1 MIKTFKTIDGNLK
14 ELNGLS
20 DAGVDCWVVAIKP
33 DKEEMN
39 QILDITQMDEADL
52 KSTIDIDERPHIQN
66 EDDYTMIFF
75 DIPSLEERNDK
86 DWFRTIPVTIILTK
100 GMIFTITTENNII
113 LERFMNGKVRNFNT
127 AHKTR
132 FILQI
137 LYQNATAYLTYL
149 RMIDRMTEHAE
160 ERLKDSLRNKEL
172 IELME
177 LEKSLVYFTTSL
189 KANELVLERLLR
201 DSSIKRYPEDEELLE
216 DVIVENKQAI
226 EMANIYSGILS
237 GTMDAYASIIS
248 NNQNIVMK
256 TLTVF
261 TIILSIPNII
271 FSAYGMNLERA
282 GMPFAGSS
290 IGFFIVVAIAMLFSV
305 LVGFI
310 FTRKSW
316 S

>member
-1 MIKTFKTIDGNLK
+1 MIKIFETISGNLEEVK
-14 ELNGLS
+14 
-20 DAGVDCWVVAIKP
+20 DAGVDCWVLAIKP
-33 DKEEMN
+33 DKEEMAKIQELTN
-39 QILDITQMDEADL
+39 MDEADL

-66 EDDYTMIFF
+66 EDEYTMLYV

-86 DWFRTIPVTIILTK
+86 DWFRTVPITIVLAK
-100 GMIFTITTENNII
+100 GMIFTISTEDNVI
-113 LERFMNGKVRNFNT
+113 LERFMNNKVKNFNT

-132 FILQI
+132 FILQL

-149 RMIDRMTEHAE
+149 RMIDRMTDHAE
-160 ERLKDSLRNKEL
+160 ERLKGSLRNKEL

-189 KANELVLERLLR
+189 RANELVLERLLR
-201 DSSIKRYPEDEELLE
+201 DSSIKHYPEDEDLLE
-216 DVIVENKQAI
+216 DVIIENKQAI

-261 TIILSIPNII
+261 TIVLSIPNII
-271 FSAYGMNLERA
+271 FSAYGMNLNSA
-282 GMPFAGSS
+282 GVPFSDTRL
-290 IGFFIVVAIAMLFSV
+290 GFLIVVFIAIVFS
-305 LVGFI
+305 LLIGFI
-310 FTRKSW
+310 FTRKRW

>member
-1 MIKTFKTIDGNLK
+1 MIKIFTTISGNL
-14 ELNGLS
+14 EEVNE
-20 DAGVDCWVVAIKP
+20 AGIDCWVLAIKP
-33 DKEEMN
+33 DKEEMARIQALTN
-39 QILDITQMDEADL
+39 MDEVDL

-66 EDDYTMIFF
+66 EDEYTMLYV

-86 DWFRTIPVTIILTK
+86 DWFRTVPITIVLAK
-100 GMIFTITTENNII
+100 GMIFTISTEDNVI
-113 LERFMNGKVRNFNT
+113 LERFMNNKVKNFNT

-132 FILQI
+132 FILQL

-149 RMIDRMTEHAE
+149 RMIDRMTDHAE
-160 ERLKDSLRNKEL
+160 ERLKGSLRNKEL

-189 KANELVLERLLR
+189 RANELVLERLLR
-201 DSSIKRYPEDEELLE
+201 DSSIKHYPEDEDLLE
-216 DVIVENKQAI
+216 DVIIENKQAI

-261 TIILSIPNII
+261 TIVLSVPNII
-271 FSAYGMNLERA
+271 FSAYGMNLNSV
-282 GMPFAGSS
+282 GVPFSGHRL
-290 IGFFIVVAIAMLFSV
+290 GFLIVVFISVIFS
-305 LVGFI
+305 LLIGFI
-310 FTRKSW
+310 FTRKRW

>member
-1 MIKTFKTIDGNLK
+1 MIKIFKTVSGKLEEVK
-14 ELNGLS
+14 EAS
-20 DAGVDCWVVAIKP
+20 EDCWLVAIKP
-33 DKEEMN
+33 DKEEMA
-39 QILDITQMDEADL
+39 QIQTLTNMDETDL
-52 KSTIDIDERPHIQN
+52 RSTIDIDERPHIQN
-66 EDDYTMIFF
+66 EDEYTMLYV

-86 DWFRTIPVTIILTK
+86 DWFRTVPITIVLAK
-100 GMIFTITTENNII
+100 GMIFTISTEDNVI
-113 LERFMNGKVRNFNT
+113 LERFMNGKVKNFNT
-127 AHKTR
+127 GHKTR

-149 RMIDRMTEHAE
+149 RMIDRMTDHAE

-201 DSSIKRYPEDEELLE
+201 DSSIKHYSEDEDLLE
-216 DVIVENKQAI
+216 DVIIENKQAI

-261 TIILSIPNII
+261 TIILSVPNII
-271 FSAYGMNLERA
+271 FSAYGMNLNSV
-282 GMPFAGSS
+282 GVPFSDDRF
-290 IGFFIVVAIAMLFSV
+290 GFLIVVFIAIVFSLFI
-305 LVGFI
+305 GFI
-310 FTRKSW
+310 FTRKRW

>member
-1 MIKTFKTIDGNLK
+1 MIKIFKTIDG
-14 ELNGLS
+14 ELTEVNE
-20 DAGVDCWVVAIKP
+20 ATKDCWVVAVKP
-33 DKEEMN
+33 DKDEMKE
-39 QILDITQMDEADL
+39 ILELSRMDEIDL
-52 KSTIDIDERPHIQN
+52 QATIDIDERPHIQN
-66 EDDYTMIFF
+66 EDDYTMIFV
-75 DIPSLEERNDK
+75 DIPSLEERNEK
-86 DWFRTIPVTIILTK
+86 DWFRTVPLTIVLAK
-100 GMIFTITTENNII
+100 SMIFTICTESNVV
-113 LERFMNGKVRNFNT
+113 LDRFMSGKIKNFNT

-137 LYQNATAYLTYL
+137 LYQNSTAYLTYL
-149 RMIDRMTEHAE
+149 RVIDRMTDHAE
-160 ERLKDSLRNKEL
+160 DRLKGSVKNKEL

-177 LEKSLVYFTTSL
+177 LEKSLVYFTTAL

-216 DVIVENKQAI
+216 DVIIENKQAI

-271 FSAYGMNLERA
+271 FSAYGMNLERG
-282 GMPFAGSS
+282 GMPFALQNS
-290 IGFFIVVAIAMLFSV
+290 GFLIVVLIAIVVSGLFGLV
-305 LVGFI
+305 LTG
-310 FTRKSW
+310 KKWSW
-316 S
+316 Q

>member
-1 MIKTFKTIDGNLK
+1 MIKIFKTISGNLEEVK
-14 ELNGLS
+14 
-20 DAGVDCWVVAIKP
+20 DAGVDCWVLAIKP
-33 DKEEMN
+33 DKEEMAKI
-39 QILDITQMDEADL
+39 QELTTMDEADL

-66 EDDYTMIFF
+66 EDEYTMLYV

-86 DWFRTIPVTIILTK
+86 DWFRTVPITIVLAK
-100 GMIFTITTENNII
+100 GMIFTISTEDNVI
-113 LERFMNGKVRNFNT
+113 LERFMNNKVKNFNT

-132 FILQI
+132 FILQL

-149 RMIDRMTEHAE
+149 RMIDRMTDHAE
-160 ERLKDSLRNKEL
+160 ERLKGSLRNKEL

-189 KANELVLERLLR
+189 RANELVLERLLR
-201 DSSIKRYPEDEELLE
+201 DSSIKHYPEDEDLLE
-216 DVIVENKQAI
+216 DVIIENKQAI

-261 TIILSIPNII
+261 TIVLSIPNII
-271 FSAYGMNLERA
+271 FSAYGMNLNSA
-282 GMPFAGSS
+282 GVPFSDTRL
-290 IGFFIVVAIAMLFSV
+290 GFLIVVFIAIVFS
-305 LVGFI
+305 LLIGFI
-310 FTRKSW
+310 FTRKRW

>member
-1 MIKTFKTIDGNLK
+1 MIKIFKTISGNLEEVK
-14 ELNGLS
+14 E
-20 DAGVDCWVVAIKP
+20 AGVDCWVLAIKP
-33 DKEEMN
+33 DKEEMSKIQALTN
-39 QILDITQMDEADL
+39 MDEADL

-66 EDDYTMIFF
+66 EDEYTMLYV

-86 DWFRTIPVTIILTK
+86 DWFRTVPITIVLAK
-100 GMIFTITTENNII
+100 GMIFTISTEDNVI
-113 LERFMNGKVRNFNT
+113 LERFMNNKVKNFNT

-132 FILQI
+132 FILQL

-149 RMIDRMTEHAE
+149 RMIDRMTDHAE
-160 ERLKDSLRNKEL
+160 ERLKGSLRNKEL

-189 KANELVLERLLR
+189 RANELVLERLLR
-201 DSSIKRYPEDEELLE
+201 DSSIKHYPEDEDLLE
-216 DVIVENKQAI
+216 DVIIENKQAI

-261 TIILSIPNII
+261 TIVLSVPNII
-271 FSAYGMNLERA
+271 FSAYGMNLNSV
-282 GMPFAGSS
+282 GVPFSGHRL
-290 IGFFIVVAIAMLFSV
+290 GFLIVVFISVIFS
-305 LVGFI
+305 LLIGFI
-310 FTRKSW
+310 FTRKRW

>member
-1 MIKTFKTIDGNLK
+1 MIKIFKTISGNLEEVK
-14 ELNGLS
+14 
-20 DAGVDCWVVAIKP
+20 DAGVDCWVLAIKP
-33 DKEEMN
+33 DKEEMAKIQELTN
-39 QILDITQMDEADL
+39 MDEADL

-66 EDDYTMIFF
+66 EDEYTMLYV
-75 DIPSLEERNDK
+75 DIPSLEERNGK
-86 DWFRTIPVTIILTK
+86 DWFRTVPITIVLAK
-100 GMIFTITTENNII
+100 GMIFTISTEDNVI
-113 LERFMNGKVRNFNT
+113 LERFMNNKVKNFNT

-132 FILQI
+132 FILQL

-149 RMIDRMTEHAE
+149 RMIDRMTDHAE
-160 ERLKDSLRNKEL
+160 ERLKGSLRNKEL

-189 KANELVLERLLR
+189 RANELVLERLLR
-201 DSSIKRYPEDEELLE
+201 DSSIKHYPEDEDLLE
-216 DVIVENKQAI
+216 DVIIENKQAI

-261 TIILSIPNII
+261 TIVLSIPNII
-271 FSAYGMNLERA
+271 FSAYGMNLNSA
-282 GMPFAGSS
+282 GVPFSDTRL
-290 IGFFIVVAIAMLFSV
+290 GFLIVVFIAIVFS
-305 LVGFI
+305 LLIGFI
-310 FTRKSW
+310 FTRKRW

>member
-1 MIKTFKTIDGNLK
+1 MIKIFKTV
-14 ELNGLS
+14 
-20 DAGVDCWVVAIKP
+20 DAKLMEVEEATAECWVAAVSP
-33 DKEEMN
+33 DKDEMSR
-39 QILDITQMDEADL
+39 ILALSEMDEIDL
-52 KSTIDIDERPHIQN
+52 KSTVDVDERPHIQN
-66 EDDYTMIFF
+66 EDDYTMIFV
-75 DIPSLEERNDK
+75 DIPSLEERNGK
-86 DWFRTIPVTIILTK
+86 DWFRTIPLTIVLTK
-100 GMIFTITTENNII
+100 GMIFTISTEENII
-113 LERFMNGKVRNFNT
+113 IDRFMSGKIRGFNT

-149 RMIDRMTEHAE
+149 RLIDRMSDHAE
-160 ERLKDSLRNKEL
+160 ERLKGSLRNKEL

-216 DVIVENKQAI
+216 DVIIENKQAI

-271 FSAYGMNLERA
+271 FSAYGMNLDSA
-282 GMPFAGSS
+282 GMPFAQNNAGFIIIVAISVIIS
-290 IGFFIVVAIAMLFSV
+290 GIVGFFIS
-305 LVGFI
+305 G
-310 FTRKSW
+310 RNGSW
-316 S
+316 Q

>member
-1 MIKTFKTIDGNLK
+1 MARIQALTNR
-14 ELNGLS
+14 
-20 DAGVDCWVVAIKP
+20 
-33 DKEEMN
+33 
-39 QILDITQMDEADL
+39 DEVDL

-66 EDDYTMIFF
+66 EDEYTMLYV

-86 DWFRTIPVTIILTK
+86 DWFRTVPITIVLAK
-100 GMIFTITTENNII
+100 GMIFTISTEDNVI
-113 LERFMNGKVRNFNT
+113 LERFMNNKVKNFNT

-132 FILQI
+132 FILQL

-149 RMIDRMTEHAE
+149 RMIDRMTDHAE
-160 ERLKDSLRNKEL
+160 ERLKGSLRNKEL

-189 KANELVLERLLR
+189 RANE
-201 DSSIKRYPEDEELLE
+201 DLLE
-216 DVIVENKQAI
+216 DVIIENKQAI

-261 TIILSIPNII
+261 TIVLSVPNII
-271 FSAYGMNLERA
+271 FSAYGMNLNSV
-282 GMPFAGSS
+282 GVPFSGHRL
-290 IGFFIVVAIAMLFSV
+290 GFLIVVFISVIFS
-305 LVGFI
+305 LLIGFI
-310 FTRKSW
+310 FTRKRW